1 MDSIQ
6 KLRTAAEARPAGA
19 GERPAGAGS
28 RPALLR
34 GTRLGLAVV
43 LVFAAVFR
51 IAYLYAYAHDPILPD
66 RMMLDA
72 SVYDGWAQ
80 RIAGGEIQGG
90 EPFYFAP
97 LYPYLLAVLYK
108 IVGHDYL
115 VVYATQ
121 AGLGMLTLLLLHR
134 LAERLHGAAA
144 ALFAVGCGALYLP
157 FAFFETKI
165 LGTSLGLFLS
175 VLALDRLAFA
185 SETAADAE
193 EAAGKARRRGG
204 AVERPW
210 PWIAAGAAIG
220 VLALCVPAALLL
232 AAMAALW
239 LAAQRRVRPAFLLA
253 CGAAL
258 GIAPALLHNIAA
270 GDLLPVSGQGGITFY
285 QGNNAQAG
293 GLFMPP
299 PGFTGSPEHQ
309 AEEERTIAEKE
320 TGRPLKRSE
329 VSAHFLRKG
338 LDFVFGS
345 PLAWLRLEGRK
356 AMALVGTY
364 EASTEYSQYTEIER
378 LPVARLPFLP
388 YAAIIGLAFGGLVA
402 TLLERKGSE
411 TRDVDAPDGPA
422 QAAGRRAV
430 LLYAAWAAVVPMLF
444 YVSSRYRLPLVPAL
458 LLFAG
463 ALGDRIVAAARTS
476 GGLDGATAGGALAA
490 VAFGLVSFFPL
501 GRQVG
506 PVEANVHYN
515 IGSSLAA
522 AGRDAEAV
530 PEYDRCLD
538 AWPTHAF
545 ALVNRGNSLE
555 KLGRSDEALAS
566 FRRAREARP
575 ELWIAWQSEGAALL
589 RDKRQDDAAALFREA
604 ATTGVGGGDA
614 WFSLGTILQD
624 QGRPGEA
631 KEALEKAI
639 AVKPNDPRYHNTLG
653 LALQQSGDTKGA
665 EAEFRRASAVG
676 RDYSKSR
683 YNLGNLLFDRGALP
697 EARAQLE
704 EALRLEPG
712 YVKARVRL
720 GEVFLQTG
728 EFDRARQ
735 EFNTALRAD
744 PQNSGALAGLRRLPA
759 GAAPTAPGGSR

>member
-1 MDSIQ
+1 LDSIQ
-6 KLRTAAEARPAGA
+6 KLRTGAPA
-19 GERPAGAGS
+19 RPAGAGS

-34 GTRLGLAVV
+34 GTRLGLALV
-43 LVFAAVFR
+43 LVCAAAFR
-51 IAYLYAYAHDPILPD
+51 LAYLYAYAHDPILPD

-80 RIAGGEIQGG
+80 RIAGGDLSGG

-97 LYPYLLAVLYK
+97 LYPYLLAVLYA

-115 VVYATQ
+115 VVYAAQ
-121 AGLGMLTLLLLHR
+121 AGLGVLTLLLLHR
-134 LAERLHGAAA
+134 LSERLYGARA
-144 ALFAVGCGALYLP
+144 ALFAAGLGALYLP

-175 VLALDRLAFA
+175 VLALDRLALA
-185 SETAADAE
+185 CETAADAE
-193 EAAGKARRRGG
+193 DAAGKARRRG
-204 AVERPW
+204 AALERPW
-210 PWIAAGAAIG
+210 PWIAAGAASG

-232 AAMAALW
+232 AGMSALW
-239 LAAQRRVRPAFLLA
+239 LAVQRRVRPALLLA

-258 GIAPALLHNIAA
+258 GIAPALLHNLAL

-309 AEEERTIAEKE
+309 AEEERAIAEKE

-338 LDFVFGS
+338 LDFVFSS
-345 PLAWLRLEGRK
+345 PFAWLRLEGRK
-356 AMALVGTY
+356 AMALAGTY
-364 EASTEYSQYTEIER
+364 EASTEYSQYAEIER

-388 YAAIIGLAFGGLVA
+388 YAAIIGLAVGGLCA
-402 TLLERKGSE
+402 TLLERKGADH
-411 TRDVDAPDGPA
+411 RDLEAPDDPA

-430 LLYAAWAAVVPMLF
+430 LLYAAWAALVPMLF

-463 ALGDRIVAAARTS
+463 ALCDRMVAAARTS
-476 GGLDGATAGGALAA
+476 GGLDGTTTGGALAA
-490 VAFGLVSFFPL
+490 VAVGLVSFFPL
-501 GRQVG
+501 GRPVS

-530 PEYDRCLD
+530 GEYDRCLA

-566 FRRAREARP
+566 FHRAREVKP

-589 RDKRQDDAAALFREA
+589 RDKRQDDAAALFRDA
-604 ATTGVGGGDA
+604 AAAGVGGGDA
-614 WFSLGTILQD
+614 WFSLGTVLQD

-631 KEALEKAI
+631 KEALQKAI
-639 AVKPNDPRYHNTLG
+639 AARPNDPRYHNTLG
-653 LALQQSGDTKGA
+653 LTLQQSGDSAGA
-665 EAEFRRASAVG
+665 EAEFRRASAVA

-712 YVKARVRL
+712 YLKARVRL
-720 GEVFLQTG
+720 GEVLVQTG
-728 EFDRARQ
+728 DYDRARQ
-735 EFNTALRAD
+735 EFNTALRVD
-744 PQNSGALAGLRRLPA
+744 PQNSGALAGLKRLPA
-759 GAAPTAPGGSR
+759 GAAPSAPGESR